1 MKEGKYASAS
11 ELHSPT
17 PQPRGLQAR
26 QGGSTPGFWSQEE
39 GRSFFSAFGKCNGPS
54 ASNWQKVAKAVS
66 SKDAAACE
74 ALYHR
79 FQTYLSLPRDLQN
92 QTVFLA
98 LIRDM
103 HNQVT
108 NGDESGATLSA
119 GGSGG
124 EGEASEGGTSMRL
137 HAPPRA
143 RRTPRAPAPSIM
155 RSGGRAQ
162 GVSLR
167 SPDVLTPSQKKRD
180 AEEED
185 VDVSTHTSWGG
196 RGKRGAV
203 PAIALEAP
211 SAKRRRVQARLQFY
225 DDAPRET
232 RRRGLVDAGDADGA
246 DALLSLAALANE
258 AANMPLPPLPE
269 LAAREL
275 ESKLN
280 DLAAQAAEPSS
291 ALRDRPKRASKPPPR
306 ADESPPPPPPSV
318 RKPRAEASASARK
331 KRDEARREEVSRE
344 EPSMEREE
352 EESPQSEGSPEP
364 ERLGRGQRATRG
376 RATWR
381 RRAARAE
388 DSSSDFTEPEESK
401 SPPPRKPSN
410 KSRSG
415 RMSNLFKNGNQG
427 AKTSADESGAAKDA
441 ADDDMAAS
449 DHFWHGL
456 GKKDPTPRVRRRKA
470 LPEKIPPMM
479 SPIKSL
485 FGRRTNA
492 GLMLGLP
499 GHTAAPGGLPG
510 VCFPG
515 MEGEENG
522 VPPGE
527 PELKLRR
534 CLDARTRRWAA
545 AEFFYSG
552 LDRAWFMQTEL
563 PEFLRHVGIPHG
575 TKLTRTEWAALR
587 AGLGNPRR
595 LSLNF
600 LREERGRLEA
610 FRESVR
616 RKYQEV
622 GYNTE
627 VPAEF
632 PRQLA
637 VSQRVTARH
646 PVTRQLHDGD
656 ILTIAPDCYR
666 VQFDRRELG
675 VELVKDVDVMP
686 IDPHESLPSSIQLT
700 TASMLLNGRRA
711 LAGGPVV
718 KKAQKVWR
726 SDSGGLRGPAAG
738 RAQQEA
744 RAAAAAAA
752 AQQQLRSEA
761 DVRALVEVSTVL
773 DRKEALLMQL
783 RTMNDEAETGMHVNS
798 SGRHTEAFQAAYAKV
813 VNEVLEAS
821 LGQLQARNNPHAEAV
836 AAALNRTGSTERPG
850 SSLMLPTS
858 PLRAR
863 AAEAAGASQ
872 GGQGGVAQQRY
883 SNAEAAWQAA
893 WKEGRRLVQI
903 YQAELNQGTY
913 NAGRLAA
920 EKQANADGSAA
931 QADKAEPQSIAPG
944 ADKAP
949 ANGDPTEAAWLS
961 DLVNGCV
968 SMLITVHQ
976 CTESEASTAY
986 VQKALD
992 SALASLTPRAAAN
1005 RPFLADIQN
1014 SVDLLKQHL
1023 IY

>member
-26 QGGSTPGFWSQEE
+26 QASSTLTFWSQEE
-39 GRSFFSAFGKCNGPS
+39 GKSFFTAFGKYNAPS
-54 ASNWQKVAKAVS
+54 ASTWQKVAKAIG

-79 FQTYLSLPRDLQN
+79 FQTYLSLPRGLQH

-103 HNQVT
+103 HNQAA
-108 NGDESGATLSA
+108 NADESGATLSA
-119 GGSGG
+119 GVSGG

-143 RRTPRAPAPSIM
+143 RRTPRAPAPAIM

-203 PAIALEAP
+203 PAVALEAP
-211 SAKRRRVQARLQFY
+211 PGKRRRVQARLQFF
-225 DDAPRET
+225 DDTPKES

-280 DLAAQAAEPSS
+280 DLAAQASEPS
-291 ALRDRPKRASKPPPR
+291 AVRDRPRRISKAPPR
-306 ADESPPPPPPSV
+306 ADESPPPPPST
-318 RKPRAEASASARK
+318 RKVPVSARK
-331 KRDEARREEVSRE
+331 KREERREEASRE
-344 EPSMEREE
+344 IEAAD
-352 EESPQSEGSPEP
+352 SPRSVSPEP
-364 ERLGRGQRATRG
+364 QRLGRGQRATRG
-376 RATWR
+376 RGSWR
-381 RRAARAE
+381 RRGRAE
-388 DSSSDFTEPEESK
+388 ESSSDFTEPDGEDSEEPTPKK
-401 SPPPRKPSN
+401 SSH
-410 KSRSG
+410 KSRAG
-415 RMSNLFKNGNQG
+415 RLANLFKNGNQG
-427 AKTSADESGAAKDA
+427 GKAETEDAGPAKDGV
-441 ADDDMAAS
+441 DDDMAAS

-456 GKKDPTPRVRRRKA
+456 SKKDPSPRVRRRKA

-499 GHTAAPGGLPG
+499 GHTATTGGLPG

-522 VPPGE
+522 VPPRE
-527 PELKLRR
+527 PELRLRR

-552 LDRAWFMQTEL
+552 LDRAWFIQNEL
-563 PEFLRHVGIPHG
+563 LDFLRHVGIPPG
-575 TKLTRTEWAALR
+575 TKLKRTEWAALR
-587 AGLGNPRR
+587 AALGTPRR

-600 LREERGRLEA
+600 LRQERGRLEA
-610 FRESVR
+610 WRESVR

-622 GYNTE
+622 GYNSE
-627 VPAEF
+627 VPADF
-632 PRQLA
+632 PRQLT

-656 ILTIAPDCYR
+656 VLTIAPDCYR

-686 IDPHESLPSSIQLT
+686 IDPHESLPSGIQLN
-700 TASMLLNGRRA
+700 AGSLILNGRRA
-711 LAGGPVV
+711 LAGGPIV
-718 KKAQKVWR
+718 KKSQRVWR

-744 RAAAAAAA
+744 RAAAAVAA

-773 DRKEALLMQL
+773 DRKEALLLQL
-783 RTMNDEAETGMHVNS
+783 RTMNDEAETGMHVDS

-813 VNEVLEAS
+813 VLELKQVNEVLETS

-863 AAEAAGASQ
+863 ATETAGASQ
-872 GGQGGVAQQRY
+872 GGQAGVAQQRY
-883 SNAEAAWQAA
+883 PNAEAAWQAA
-893 WKEGRRLVQI
+893 WKEGRRLVQV
-903 YQAELNQGTY
+903 YQAELKQGTWD
-913 NAGRLAA
+913 AGRLAA
-920 EKQANADGSAA
+920 EAHATTEAGTSAAA
-931 QADKAEPQSIAPG
+931 QAEKLELQG
-944 ADKAP
+944 ASSGAGTQP
-949 ANGDPTEAAWLS
+949 ESGDPTEAAWLS

-976 CTESEASTAY
+976 CTESEASAVY

-992 SALASLTPRAAAN
+992 SALASLTPRVAAN

-1023 IY
+1023 I